1 MLNQLNRIRLQSA
14 EKLQEALEPIWD
26 VEITQSEPGP
36 IEAALATTE
45 VGRCLV
51 YESHCNRALLCTGE
65 RSEDFWTITPL
76 TRQCAGSRFRGQ
88 ALDDGQVLVLD
99 PGGEV
104 YQQIAADHCQQAIS
118 IPVDLAERITQAEH
132 QTSAGSM
139 WESWCLKTD
148 PRVTAQVARMLGR
161 HLAAPQRRGTET
173 HTGMDLAGRMI
184 ALVQEARQVPQA
196 RSSLAQRRRVVR
208 RAEELIRDRLDSP
221 PSVTELCEATHAS
234 RRLLFYAFSELLG
247 RSPAA
252 HSKILRLHAARRRI
266 LARSGERCVQQVA
279 FDLGF
284 WHPGQFA
291 IDYARVFGEAPSKT
305 RLQGG
310 RDG

>member
-1 MLNQLNRIRLQSA
+1 MNELNEIRCRSA
-14 EKLQEALEPIWD
+14 EQLQEALGYIWD

-36 IEAALATTE
+36 IEATLTATQAGDCHIYTS
-45 VGRCLV
+45 V
-51 YESHCNRALLCTGE
+51 CNRALLCTGG
-65 RSEDFWTITPL
+65 RSEDFWTISPL
-76 TRQCAGSRFRGQ
+76 TRQCVGGRFRGQ
-88 ALDDGQVLVLD
+88 ALDEGQILVLD

-118 IPVDLAERITQAEH
+118 IPVDLAERIAQAEH
-132 QTSAGSM
+132 QTSAESM

-148 PRVTAQVARMLGR
+148 PRVTDHVARMLER
-161 HLAAPQRRGTET
+161 HLSAPPPGGAET
-173 HTGMDLAGRMI
+173 HTGVDLAGRVI
-184 ALVQEARQVPQA
+184 ALVQEARQARQA
-196 RSSLAQRRRVVR
+196 RSSLAQRRRIVR
-208 RAEELIRDRLDSP
+208 RAEELIRDRLDNP